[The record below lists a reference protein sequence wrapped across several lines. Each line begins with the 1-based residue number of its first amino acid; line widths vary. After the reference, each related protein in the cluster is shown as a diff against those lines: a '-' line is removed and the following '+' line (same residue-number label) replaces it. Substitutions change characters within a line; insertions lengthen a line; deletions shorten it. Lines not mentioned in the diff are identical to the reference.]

1 VYAPQDVP
9 LSPTTNVDGYAL
21 RRNYHTHT
29 CAPHFD
35 IPHTATD
42 KPGIYKVLTSA
53 THPLGTVVPADSIYR
68 INTGGPL
75 PAGTDTVIMVEDTR
89 LVSTLKNSANQDIE
103 EETVETLVQLPAGEN
118 VRAPGSDIRK
128 ADLVLHRGDVIRSI
142 GGEIG
147 TLAFVGR
154 SEVGSCLLSPHNVH
168 GNYPVR
174 LPSIGDLSSLFSA
187 LGTNLST

>member
-1 VYAPQDVP
+1 VYAPQNVP

-21 RRNYHTHT
+21 RCNFHAHAH
-29 CAPHFD
+29 APNFD
-35 IPHTATD
+35 MRRTATD

-53 THPLGTVVPADSIYR
+53 THPLRTVIPPDSIYR

-89 LVSTLKNSANQDIE
+89 LVTTVKNSADQDIE
-103 EETVETLVQLPAGEN
+103 EETVEILVQLPAGEN
-118 VRAPGSDIRK
+118 IRTPGSDVRK
-128 ADLVLHRGDVIRSI
+128 GDLVLRRGDVIRSI

-154 SEVGSCLLSPHNVH
+154 GEVGSCSLAPHNAYIVIILL
-168 GNYPVR
+168 GFGLQETCR
-174 LPSIGDLSSLFSA
+174 RSS
-187 LGTNLST
+187 